1 MENDASASAS
11 CLSPISGAQSYAL
24 TDEQRL
30 ALMAKAEAGNADSAF
45 RLSLYYT
52 FTFSDAEQAM
62 HWLSMAA
69 KGGHGVAQ
77 HNLAY
82 DLYMDGTDL
91 EKAAYWAAEAQKN
104 GNDKAG
110 WLLSEI
116 ETEKVVSGW
125 TPLT

>member
-11 CLSPISGAQSYAL
+11 PLSPISGAQSFAL
-24 TDEQRL
+24 TEAQRL
-30 ALMAKAEAGNADSAF
+30 ALTAKAEGGNAESAF

-69 KGGHGVAQ
+69 RGGHGIAQ

-91 EKAAYWAAEAQKN
+91 DKAAYWAAEAQKN
-104 GNDKAG
+104 GNAEAG

-125 TPLT
+125 TPLA

>member
-1 MENDASASAS
+1 MDNDAPASIS
-11 CLSPISGAQSYAL
+11 SLSPISAGQSFAL

-30 ALMAKAEAGNADSAF
+30 ALIAKAEAGNAESAF

-52 FTFSDAEQAM
+52 FTFSDAEQSM

-104 GNDKAG
+104 GNDEAG
-110 WLLSEI
+110 WLLKQI

-125 TPLT
+125 SPLT

>member
-11 CLSPISGAQSYAL
+11 PLSPISGAQSYAL
-24 TDEQRL
+24 TEEQRL
-30 ALMAKAEAGNADSAF
+30 ALAAKAEAGNADSAF

-52 FTFSDAEQAM
+52 FTFSDPDQSM
-62 HWLSMAA
+62 RWLSMAA
-69 KGGHGVAQ
+69 KGGHSIAQ

-82 DLYMDGTDL
+82 DLYMNGTDL
-91 EKAAYWAAEAQKN
+91 AQAAYWAAESQKN
-104 GNDKAG
+104 GNAEAG

-125 TPLT
+125 TPLA

>member
-1 MENDASASAS
+1 MDNDAPASIS
-11 CLSPISGAQSYAL
+11 SLSPVSGAQSFAL

-30 ALMAKAEAGNADSAF
+30 ALIAKAEAGNPESAF

-52 FTFSDAEQAM
+52 FTFSDAEQSM

-69 KGGHGVAQ
+69 KGGHGMAQ
-77 HNLAY
+77 HSLAY

-104 GNDKAG
+104 GNDEAG
-110 WLLSEI
+110 WLLKQI

-125 TPLT
+125 SPLT

>member
-1 MENDASASAS
+1 MDNDAPASIS
-11 CLSPISGAQSYAL
+11 SLSPVSGAQTFAL
-24 TDEQRL
+24 TDDQRL
-30 ALMAKAEAGNADSAF
+30 ALIAKAEAGNAESAF
-45 RLSLYYT
+45 RLSLHYT

-69 KGGHGVAQ
+69 RAGHGVAQ

-104 GNDKAG
+104 GNDEAG
-110 WLLSEI
+110 WLLKQI

-125 TPLT
+125 SPLT

>member
-11 CLSPISGAQSYAL
+11 SLSPISGAQSYAL

-30 ALMAKAEAGNADSAF
+30 ALAAKAEAGNADSAF

-82 DLYMDGTDL
+82 DLYMAGTDL

-110 WLLSEI
+110 WLLNEI